1 MKENDLISRGK
12 IMEDAK
18 ELSGP
23 YTGDGWDNWGV
34 YALIE
39 RQPSIPAVPLEPL
52 CKLLAEMYHCPGS
65 GWPANNR
72 VCHPS
77 CPDEAFENLCGTDC
91 DNHSDEER
99 WKVFLLKWMER
110 LNDMDCWR

>member
-1 MKENDLISRGK
+1 MRLIDTDSLKFPNIAIFNMKLHGATVPMVRLLDL
-12 IMEDAK
+12 K
-18 ELSGP
+18 EL
-23 YTGDGWDNWGV
+23 V
-34 YALIE
+34 
-39 RQPSIPAVPLEPL
+39 PSVPAVPLEPL

-77 CPDEAFENLCGTDC
+77 CPDEAFENLCGTDS

-99 WKVFLLKWMER
+99 WKAFLLKWMER